1 MPITLNCACG
11 KVLRIADEHAGKRV
25 KCPACGGILASTPPA
40 PAVPAF
46 EVVEDEPSQAAR
58 ARPVARPRADDD
70 EDDDVRA
77 GYAVGKA
84 ERTPEPERPKPSF
97 RKRGDAD
104 DDDDDEP
111 RPRKKKRS
119 RMSRRS
125 GALAGAETG
134 RRIGFILGGAFGL
147 VLGIGLVIWGNND
160 EGRGATRLMILGGI
174 FAVGGLI
181 SLVQGI
187 TGNLP
192 DEE

>member
-11 KVLRIADEHAGKRV
+11 KVLRIPDEHAGKRV
-25 KCPACGGILASTPPA
+25 RCPACQGILSSTPPA
-40 PAVPAF
+40 PPKPAF
-46 EVVEDEPSQAAR
+46 EVVEDEPP
-58 ARPVARPRADDD
+58 ARPTARPRAV
-70 EDDDVRA
+70 EDDDDDDGRT

-84 ERTPEPERPKPSF
+84 DRTPEPERPKPSF
-97 RKRGDAD
+97 RKRAD
-104 DDDDDEP
+104 DDDDDAP
-111 RPRKKKRS
+111 RPRKKKGP
-119 RMSRRS
+119 RMSRRD

-134 RRIGFILGGAFGL
+134 RRIGFILGGAVGL
-147 VLGIGLVIWGNND
+147 ALGIGLVIWGNSG

-192 DEE
+192 DEDEG